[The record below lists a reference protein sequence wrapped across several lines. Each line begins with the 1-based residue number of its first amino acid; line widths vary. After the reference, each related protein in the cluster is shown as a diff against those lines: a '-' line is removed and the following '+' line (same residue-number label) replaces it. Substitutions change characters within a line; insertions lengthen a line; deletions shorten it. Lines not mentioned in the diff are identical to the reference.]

1 MTSRGL
7 QLSSGQDDVCR
18 ITSKGTNEMHVYRG
32 RVGGLLIIV
41 CIAGVGYLAWQAS
54 VRQVGVDGKQVV
66 APVGTRAERDSG
78 AQGDKQMAASSTSTG
93 KIEHADDSNFRQ
105 QVLEADGPVLVDFYA
120 DWCGPCRMLG
130 PVLEEL
136 ARENP
141 GARIVKVDVDR
152 SPNAAVKYKIEAIPA
167 LRLFRDGKVVSQFD
181 GLASKA
187 ELRSMLGL

>member
-1 MTSRGL
+1 MEEKQSVADVRPQVEQGSHTQKDNPMADSPTNTS
-7 QLSSGQDDVCR
+7 
-18 ITSKGTNEMHVYRG
+18 
-32 RVGGLLIIV
+32 
-41 CIAGVGYLAWQAS
+41 
-54 VRQVGVDGKQVV
+54 
-66 APVGTRAERDSG
+66 
-78 AQGDKQMAASSTSTG
+78 

-152 SPNAAVKYKIEAIPA
+152 SPNASVEYKIEAIPA
-167 LRLFRDGKVVSQFD
+167 LRLFRDGKVVGQFD